1 MFLQKNLVDVA
12 ILDMQMPEM
21 SGIEACMA
29 YAESNAQSR
38 SPMFIMLSANV
49 GNEDREQ
56 ALKIG
61 FAECLPKPLEAVQ
74 LIELLDKKAREIK
87 ALA

>member
-1 MFLQKNLVDVA
+1 MFLQNNPVDVA
-12 ILDMQMPEM
+12 ILDMQMSEM
-21 SGIEACMA
+21 SGIEVCMA
-29 YAESNAQSR
+29 YGACNAKPR

-49 GNEDREQ
+49 GNEEREQ
-56 ALKIG
+56 ALKVG

-87 ALA
+87 TLP